1 VTRSADRPQAA
12 GQKLQVKGGDVLLYW
27 LLYQKLFPYYRL
39 FRIFRYLTFRTV
51 FASLTALLIGL
62 LIGPYVIE
70 KLREFQIGQ
79 YIREEGPLSHQKK
92 SGTPT
97 MGGVLICISVLVPT
111 LLWAD
116 LSNPYVGL
124 VMLSTLAFGAIGFAD
139 DYIKVVHRR
148 NKGLTARA
156 KLGLQFVASAGVAI
170 ALVVMETRGGYS
182 TRLMVPFAKRFRP
195 DLVWEWMGHIPHMH
209 WLVFVPF
216 VIFVMIVISGASNA
230 VNLTDGL
237 DGLAIGC
244 TIIAAGA
251 LTVLTYV
258 SGHVV
263 FSDYLELQRMP
274 MVSELTVFCGS
285 MVGASI
291 GFLWYNAHP
300 AEVFMGDVGS
310 LALGGAIGTVAV
322 VIKQELL
329 LPFIGGVFILEALSV
344 MLQVGSYKLRN
355 GKRIFKMAPLHHHF
369 ELMGWSE
376 SKVIARFWILA
387 LVFALFA
394 LTTLKLR

>member
-1 VTRSADRPQAA
+1 M
-12 GQKLQVKGGDVLLYW
+12 
-27 LLYQKLFPYYRL
+27 
-39 FRIFRYLTFRTV
+39 
-51 FASLTALLIGL
+51 
-62 LIGPYVIE
+62 IGPFVIE

-79 YIREEGPLSHQKK
+79 YIREEGPQSHQKK

-97 MGGVLICISVLVPT
+97 MGGLLICISILIPT

-116 LSNPYVGL
+116 LSNPFIWV

-148 NKGLTARA
+148 NKGLTGRQ
-156 KLGLQFVASAGVAI
+156 KLALQFLVSAVVAVA
-170 ALVVMETRGGYS
+170 LLNMEVRGGYS
-182 TRLMVPFAKRFRP
+182 TRLVVPFVKRFRP
-195 DLVWEWMGHIPHMH
+195 DLVWEWLGHIPHMH
-209 WLVFVPF
+209 WLVFLPF
-216 VIFVMIVISGASNA
+216 VVFVMIVIAGSSNA

-263 FSDYLELQRMP
+263 FADYLELQRMP
-274 MVSELTVFCGS
+274 MVSEVTVFCGA

-310 LALGGAIGTVAV
+310 LALGGAIATVAV

-376 SKVIARFWILA
+376 SKVITRFWIMA

>member
-1 VTRSADRPQAA
+1 M
-12 GQKLQVKGGDVLLYW
+12 LYW
-27 LLYQKLFPYYRL
+27 LLYQKLFPYFRL
-39 FRIFRYLTFRTV
+39 FRIFRYLTFRTA

-62 LIGPYVIE
+62 LIGPFVIE

-79 YIREEGPLSHQKK
+79 YIREEGPQAHQKK
-92 SGTPT
+92 AGTPT
-97 MGGVLICISVLVPT
+97 MGGVLICISILVPT
-111 LLWAD
+111 LLWSD
-116 LSNPYVGL
+116 LSNPFVWVIL
-124 VMLSTLAFGAIGFAD
+124 FATVAFGGIGFAD
-139 DYIKVVHRR
+139 DYIKVVHHR
-148 NKGLTARA
+148 NLGLTARA
-156 KLGLQFVASAGVAI
+156 KLGLQFLASSIVAV
-170 ALVVMETRGGYS
+170 ALVFLQAQGSYS
-182 TRLMVPFAKRFRP
+182 TRLMVPFFKRVRP
-195 DLVWEWMGHIPHMH
+195 DLVMDWLLHYPHLWPLAFIPFILFVA
-209 WLVFVPF
+209 LV
-216 VIFVMIVISGASNA
+216 IVGSSNA

-258 SGHVV
+258 SGHAV

-274 MVSELTVFCGS
+274 LVSEVTVFGGA

-300 AEVFMGDVGS
+300 AEIFMGDVGS

-322 VIKQELL
+322 IIKQELL
-329 LPFIGGVFILEALSV
+329 LPFIGGVFVLEAMSV
-344 MLQVGSYKLRN
+344 ILQVGSYKLRK

-369 ELMGWSE
+369 ELLGWSE
-376 SKVIARFWILA
+376 SKVIARFWIMA
-387 LVFALFA
+387 LVFALLA

>member
-1 VTRSADRPQAA
+1 M
-12 GQKLQVKGGDVLLYW
+12 LYW
-27 LLYQKLFPYYRL
+27 LLYQKLFPYFRV
-39 FRIFRYLTFRTV
+39 FRIFRYLTFRTA

-62 LIGPYVIE
+62 LIGPFVIDR
-70 KLREFQIGQ
+70 LRQFQIGQ
-79 YIREEGPLSHQKK
+79 QVRDDGPQSHLKK
-92 SGTPT
+92 GGTPT
-97 MGGVLICISVLVPT
+97 MGGVLIVISIFVPT

-116 LSNPYVGL
+116 LSNPGVWIA
-124 VMLSTLAFGAIGFAD
+124 MLSMVAFGAIGFAD
-139 DYIKVVHRR
+139 DYIKVVRKR
-148 NKGLTARA
+148 SLGLTARQ
-156 KLGLQFVASAGVAI
+156 KLVLQFLASAVVAV
-170 ALVVMETRGGYS
+170 ALLKMETRGSYS
-182 TRLMVPFAKRFRP
+182 TRLMVPFVKRFRP
-195 DLVWEWMGHIPHMH
+195 DLVWDWMGNIPHLH
-209 WLVFVPF
+209 WIAFLPFVVFVML
-216 VIFVMIVISGASNA
+216 VITLTSNA

-263 FSDYLELQRMP
+263 FSDYLELDRMP
-274 MVSELTVFCGS
+274 LVSEVTIFCGS

-322 VIKQELL
+322 IIKQELL
-329 LPFIGGVFILEALSV
+329 LPFIGGVFLLEAASV
-344 MLQVGSYKLRN
+344 ILQVGSYKLRN

-369 ELMGWSE
+369 ELLGWSE
-376 SKVIARFWILA
+376 AKVIARFWILA